1 MARYLIQD
9 FFGEVY
15 KPLKKTDWLPGSV
28 AASALAC
35 FMWGYLLYSGDI
47 SSIWALFG
55 VSNQLMASVGLI
67 IGATVILKI
76 ADKRRYMLTCLIP
89 LAYLY
94 VTVNYAGY
102 WMIKNVYF
110 NAEAAGFSVLNGILS
125 IIMLVLGLVI
135 MAAAIK
141 KWTEIWRDPALRM
154 EPSIPG

>member
-1 MARYLIQD
+1 LIQD

-15 KPLKKTDWLPGSV
+15 KPLKKTDSLWASV
-28 AASALAC
+28 FASAFAC

-47 SSIWALFG
+47 GSIWALFG

-102 WMIKNVYF
+102 WMITNVYL
-110 NAEAAGFSVLNGILS
+110 NPEAAGYSVLNGILS
-125 IIMLVLGLVI
+125 IIMLILGLVI
-135 MAAAIK
+135 LGTAIK
-141 KWTEIWRDPALRM
+141 KWAEILRNPDLRY
-154 EPSIPG
+154 EASVSG

>member
-1 MARYLIQD
+1 MRD
-9 FFGEVY
+9 
-15 KPLKKTDWLPGSV
+15 T
-28 AASALAC
+28 
-35 FMWGYLLYSGDI
+35 
-47 SSIWALFG
+47 
-55 VSNQLMASVGLI
+55 
-67 IGATVILKI
+67 
-76 ADKRRYMLTCLIP
+76 
-89 LAYLY
+89 
-94 VTVNYAGY
+94 